1 MANQNIF
8 PMAYTIKP
16 NLKQKIYYIGFPK
29 IWKER
34 LFALEK
40 KRKLSYKLGQSLPTT
55 SLQKMVNSW
64 MDNIVEIKPI
74 FEQSDDSLW
83 LSACSEFT
91 DKQIKGLLE
100 MIKFWISA
108 IYVADTKVMPA
119 IKEAAKSLRAE
130 MQISDLLVLK
140 SEEEKLLSN
149 QDGTVNSEAYKAIP
163 LMAINALQ
171 GKDIV
176 VNGTHLHLS
185 YVGKNELIS
194 QPLRDE
200 NSGHTYSY
208 VMQFSV
214 QTIPPHRQ
222 ALLLCDISI
231 RRWIYSRSNKDRPIF
246 AEDGI
251 TVYVKTSSS
260 RYYPIPIAY
269 DSSSN
274 AVKWKKQEFECYNLY
289 EFTQLPSINDL
300 INVVEE
306 GTENFLLSYKNGMKG
321 FVQSKIGTGAPVG
334 DKVAIYEQLFKM
346 LEEDVEKASCGERVT
361 SRASISCYDTPS
373 KYPSRESFRE
383 WASLC
388 CETNYIRFE
397 LYGLQNEE
405 DQKLLSA
412 VKEKIEEDFGDNSA
426 DSKLRI
432 EIVLKN
438 VGDMCLELLDSEK
451 QTKINRHKE
460 IVEYL
465 GKTEDVVG
473 CICCI
478 PAAEKYND
486 QQDPK
491 GIVRNAFALTGRVVQ
506 FINPVREKEN
516 IKQKID
522 HAVYDLYRQIGLA
535 FLIDVDKYSKQKF
548 SQVKCVGMHVCTQ
561 VQGRLN
567 KGRFLPVF
575 ISVDLLN
582 GKTRV
587 QCSAFGGNE
596 ISYRQ
601 ACLKMADLYW
611 KDNLEELCKQA
622 SFSPVKQKM
631 IEIKNKY
638 EEDSVV
644 LVVHS
649 DGNTRPLWRG
659 IADKVIGDYMSDVK
673 YCPNSI
679 DVGDKSP
686 YEMSLLGTG
695 IRILRIR
702 TSGEVPD
709 YYTCKSVESKKE
721 DAYASCSGVFKYN
734 ETYWS
739 IAAKP
744 NNPVYN
750 ASLWDSRIDHPRN
763 DYAEKDM
770 IEIYPIQLQQG
781 DESDKWVQYASNLC
795 KLSIQYDQKT
805 VLPLPLHLA
814 KTLAE
819 DYLLK
824 L

>member
-16 NLKQKIYYIGFPK
+16 DLKQTIYYIGFPK
-29 IWKER
+29 AWKER
-34 LFALEK
+34 LFELEK
-40 KRKLSYKLGQSLPTT
+40 KRKFSYKLGQSLPTT
-55 SLQKMVNSW
+55 SLQKMVDSW
-64 MDNIVEIKPI
+64 MDNIVKVKPI
-74 FEQSDDSLW
+74 FEESDDSLW

-91 DKQIKGLLE
+91 DKQVKSLLE
-100 MIKFWISA
+100 MIKIWVSA
-108 IYVADTKVMPA
+108 IYIADTKVMPA
-119 IKEAAKSLRAE
+119 IKEKAKLLCTE
-130 MQISDLLVLK
+130 MQVADLLALK
-140 SEEEKLLSN
+140 REEEKLLSN

-163 LMAINALQ
+163 LIAINRLQ
-171 GKDIV
+171 GKEFV
-176 VNGTHLHLS
+176 VNGTRLHLS
-185 YVGKNELIS
+185 YIGENELIS

-200 NSGHTYSY
+200 KSGHAYSY
-208 VMQFSV
+208 VVQFSV
-214 QTIPPHRQ
+214 QTVPPHRQ

-231 RRWIYSRSNKDRPIF
+231 RRWIYSRLNKEKPIF
-246 AEDGI
+246 AENGI
-251 TVYVKTSSS
+251 AVYVKTSSN
-260 RYYPIPIAY
+260 RYYPIMINFNGTSV
-269 DSSSN
+269 D
-274 AVKWKKQEFECYNLY
+274 WKKQDLECYNLY

-300 INVVEE
+300 INMVEAS
-306 GTENFLLSYKNGMKG
+306 TENFLLSYKNGMKG
-321 FVQSKIGTGAPVG
+321 FVQSKIGTGVPVG

-346 LEEDVEKASCGERVT
+346 LEEDVGKASCGERVT
-361 SRASISCYDTPS
+361 SRASISCYHTPS
-373 KYPSRESFRE
+373 EYPSRESFRE

-388 CETNYIRFE
+388 CEANYIRFE
-397 LYGLQNEE
+397 LYGSQDEE
-405 DQKLLSA
+405 DQKLLSE
-412 VKEKIEEDFGDNSA
+412 VKAKIEEDFGDNSA

-438 VGDMCLELLDSEK
+438 VENMCLELTDKGVQAKIDRREK
-451 QTKINRHKE
+451 IIR
-460 IVEYL
+460 YL
-465 GKTEDVVG
+465 GKTEEVVG

-478 PAAEKYND
+478 PAAEKYNE
-486 QQDPK
+486 QLDPK
-491 GIVRNAFALTGRVVQ
+491 GIVRNAFASTGRVVQ
-506 FINPVREKEN
+506 FINPVQEKGN

-548 SQVKCVGMHVCTQ
+548 SHVKCVGMHVCTQ

-587 QCSAFGGNE
+587 QCAAFGGSE

-601 ACLKMADLYW
+601 ACIKMAELYW
-611 KDNLEELCKQA
+611 KDNLEDLCKQA

-631 IEIKNKY
+631 IELKNKH
-638 EEDSVV
+638 EEDSVI
-644 LVVHS
+644 LMVHS

-659 IADKVIGDYMSDVK
+659 IADKVIGDYTADVK
-673 YCPNSI
+673 YCPSSI

-709 YYTCKSVESKKE
+709 YYTCKSEESKKE

-805 VLPLPLHLA
+805 ILPLPLHLA
-814 KTLAE
+814 KTLVE
-819 DYLLK
+819 DYLFK
-824 L
+824 T

>member
-1 MANQNIF
+1 
-8 PMAYTIKP
+8 MAYTIKP
-16 NLKQKIYYIGFPK
+16 DLKQTIYYIGFPK
-29 IWKER
+29 TWKER

-40 KRKLSYKLGQSLPTT
+40 KRKLSYKLGQALPTT
-55 SLQKMVNSW
+55 SLQKMVDSW
-64 MDNIVEIKPI
+64 MDKIVEVKPI
-74 FEQSDDSLW
+74 FEESDDSLW
-83 LSACSEFT
+83 LSACSKFT
-91 DKQIKGLLE
+91 DEQVKRLLE
-100 MIKFWISA
+100 MIKIWVSA
-108 IYVADTKVMPA
+108 IYIADTKVMPA
-119 IKEAAKSLRAE
+119 IKEAAKLLCAE
-130 MQISDLLVLK
+130 MQVADLLALK
-140 SEEEKLLSN
+140 REEEKLLSN
-149 QDGTVNSEAYKAIP
+149 QDGTVNSEAYKALP
-163 LMAINALQ
+163 LIAVNCLQ
-171 GKDIV
+171 GEEFVI
-176 VNGTHLHLS
+176 NGTRLHLS
-185 YVGKNELIS
+185 YIGKNELIS
-194 QPLRDE
+194 QPLCDE
-200 NSGHTYSY
+200 KSGHAYSY

-214 QTIPPHRQ
+214 QTVPPHRQ
-222 ALLLCDISI
+222 GLLLCDISI
-231 RRWIYSRSNKDRPIF
+231 RRWIYSRSNKEKPIF
-246 AEDGI
+246 AENGI
-251 TVYVKTSSS
+251 TVYVKTSFD
-260 RYYPIPIAY
+260 RYYPITINYNGTSVA
-269 DSSSN
+269 
-274 AVKWKKQEFECYNLY
+274 WKKQDFDCYNLY
-289 EFTQLPSINDL
+289 KFTPLPSIAEL
-300 INVVEE
+300 INIVES
-306 GTENFLLSYKNGMKG
+306 GTEAFLLPYKNGMKG
-321 FVQSKIGTGAPVG
+321 FVQSEIGKGVPVG

-346 LEEDVEKASCGERVT
+346 LEESFEKAACGERVT
-361 SRASISCYDTPS
+361 IRASISCYDTPS

-388 CETNYIRFE
+388 CETKYIRFE
-397 LYGLQNEE
+397 LYGAQEE
-405 DQKLLSA
+405 GDQALLSA
-412 VKEKIEEDFGDNSA
+412 VKEKIIEDFGNNSA

-438 VGDMCLELLDSEK
+438 VGDMCLALTDAGL
-451 QTKINRHKE
+451 QAKIDRREE
-460 IVEYL
+460 IIRYL

-478 PAAEKYND
+478 PAAEEYNEH
-486 QQDPK
+486 QDPK

-506 FINPVREKEN
+506 FINPIRKKEN

-535 FLIDVDKYSKQKF
+535 FLIDIDKYRRQKF

-561 VQGRLN
+561 VQGRAN

-587 QCSAFGGNE
+587 QCSAFGGSE
-596 ISYRQ
+596 ISYRK
-601 ACLKMADLYW
+601 ACLKMAELYW

-631 IEIKNKY
+631 IELKNKY

-659 IADKVIGDYMSDVK
+659 IADKVIGDYMADVK
-673 YCPNSI
+673 YCPKSI

-686 YEMSLLGTG
+686 YEMPLLGTG

-702 TSGEVPD
+702 TNGEVPD
-709 YYTCKSVESKKE
+709 YYTCKSEDSKKE

-734 ETYWS
+734 ETYWT
-739 IAAKP
+739 IAPKP

-750 ASLWDSRIDHPRN
+750 ASLWDSRIDHPGN
-763 DYAEKDM
+763 EYAEKDM
-770 IEIYPIQLQQG
+770 IEIYPIQLQQE
-781 DESDKWVQYASNLC
+781 DESDKWIQYASNLC

-824 L
+824 P